1 LNHDCTVYDLFTLGG
16 IDLRGTR
23 GAEPLLTQPKRFA
36 LLVYLALARPRG
48 VHRRSALLPLFW
60 PDLRGGRARSALR
73 QALHGLRRALGADVV
88 HSRGDEDVWLDRSV
102 LRCDAVRFEALL
114 AEGAPAEAIGVYA
127 GPLLPGFVVEGA
139 VGFDRWLEDERER
152 LRTLAVG
159 AAWRL
164 AAAAGPSDTAV
175 GWARL
180 AVHHSEHDECSYRRL
195 IALLAQLGDR
205 AGAVATY
212 LQLCRRLAHDFSCAP
227 SPETESLL
235 RSIRAA
241 RVPPALAAAPR
252 SRPVTL
258 P

>member
-1 LNHDCTVYDLFTLGG
+1 MYDLLTLGG
-16 IDLRGTR
+16 IDLRGP
-23 GAEPLLTQPKRFA
+23 GSAEPLLTQPKRFA

-48 VHRRSALLPLFW
+48 MHRRSALLGLFW
-60 PDLRGGRARSALR
+60 PDLRGGRARNALR
-73 QALHGLRRALGADVV
+73 QALHGLRRALGAEVV
-88 HSRGDEDVWLDRSV
+88 RSRGDEEVWLDRSAV
-102 LRCDAVRFEALL
+102 WCDAVRFESLL
-114 AEGAPAEAIGVYA
+114 AEGGFAEAIEVYQ

-139 VGFDRWLEDERER
+139 FGFDRWLEDERVR

-159 AAWRL
+159 AAWHL
-164 AAAAGPSDTAV
+164 AADAGTSDAAV

-212 LQLCRRLAHDFSCAP
+212 LQLCRRLAHDFNCAP

-241 RVPPALAAAPR
+241 RVPPVPPTS
-252 SRPVTL
+252 SRQRAVTL
-258 P
+258 G